1 MGPQTSKVSN
11 MCADLRGI
19 EHRMRKGEMEEKLN
33 KEAKKGV

>member
-1 MGPQTSKVSN
+1 MGPKTSKVTN
-11 MCADLRGI
+11 MRADLRGI